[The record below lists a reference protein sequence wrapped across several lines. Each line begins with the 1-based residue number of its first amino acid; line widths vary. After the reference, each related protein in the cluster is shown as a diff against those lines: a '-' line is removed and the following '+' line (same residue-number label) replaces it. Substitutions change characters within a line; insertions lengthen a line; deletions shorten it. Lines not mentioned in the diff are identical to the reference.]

1 MKRRK
6 NLFCRAFSTAALLP
20 LFEIPIKMH
29 GSLTSLI
36 YRYLLLNTVKK
47 TFENV
52 VYVLPVLA
60 KSKQNEWVLEFICT
74 NGVTPVLVQGVKIFR
89 QFVNHL
95 FIKDYSVLFPAF
107 FEPLR
112 HFVSLVEQLGT

>member
-29 GSLTSLI
+29 GSPTSLI

-60 KSKQNEWVLEFICT
+60 KSKQNKWVLEFICT